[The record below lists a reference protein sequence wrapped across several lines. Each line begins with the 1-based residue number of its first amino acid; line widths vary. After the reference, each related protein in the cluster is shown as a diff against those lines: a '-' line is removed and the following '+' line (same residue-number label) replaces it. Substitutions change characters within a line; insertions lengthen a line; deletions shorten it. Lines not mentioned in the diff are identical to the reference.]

1 MLIFKLKFLTQLF
14 TSKHTNIYSL
24 ILLLSS
30 SKLHCSLLSFC
41 ECLIL
46 CCRIIVIQRASF
58 KWFVSL
64 ITFSIFWGLVGF
76 IFRLVTIDTI
86 LYITALSVLIAF
98 SIINYWMRINIKEF
112 LKSYFSI
119 SFIIFF
125 TAIIIIFY
133 LSYDLET
140 YRGYVML
147 GPPEAEELSPQEY
160 IVYKCS
166 KFLIFINL
174 KILAL

>member
-1 MLIFKLKFLTQLF
+1 MG
-14 TSKHTNIYSL
+14 
-24 ILLLSS
+24 
-30 SKLHCSLLSFC
+30 
-41 ECLIL
+41 ED
-46 CCRIIVIQRASF
+46 
-58 KWFVSL
+58 

-112 LKSYFSI
+112 VKSYFSI
-119 SFIIFF
+119 YFIIFF

-147 GPPEAEELSPQEY
+147 GPPVSPQEY

-166 KFLIFINL
+166 KFLIFINFIFFTITFI
-174 KILAL
+174 ILPCLLQAY

>member
-1 MLIFKLKFLTQLF
+1 MG
-14 TSKHTNIYSL
+14 
-24 ILLLSS
+24 
-30 SKLHCSLLSFC
+30 
-41 ECLIL
+41 ED
-46 CCRIIVIQRASF
+46 
-58 KWFVSL
+58 

-112 LKSYFSI
+112 VKSYFSI
-119 SFIIFF
+119 YFIIFF

-147 GPPEAEELSPQEY
+147 GPPVSPQEY

-166 KFLIFINL
+166 KFLIFINFIFFTITFI
-174 KILAL
+174 ILPCLLQAYFF

>member
-1 MLIFKLKFLTQLF
+1 MG
-14 TSKHTNIYSL
+14 
-24 ILLLSS
+24 
-30 SKLHCSLLSFC
+30 
-41 ECLIL
+41 ED
-46 CCRIIVIQRASF
+46 
-58 KWFVSL
+58 
-64 ITFSIFWGLVGF
+64 ITFSIFWGLFGF
-76 IFRLVTIDTI
+76 ILAFTNIKFYLTT
-86 LYITALSVLIAF
+86 LSVLVVF
-98 SIINYWMRINIKEF
+98 SILNYWIKINIKEF
-112 LKSYFSI
+112 VKSYFLI

-166 KFLIFINL
+166 KFLIFINFIFFTITFI
-174 KILAL
+174 ILPCLLQAYLFKCYSTGEKCKKLSWFIGFVCNVPILISSVYVIYENL

>member
-1 MLIFKLKFLTQLF
+1 MG
-14 TSKHTNIYSL
+14 
-24 ILLLSS
+24 
-30 SKLHCSLLSFC
+30 
-41 ECLIL
+41 ED
-46 CCRIIVIQRASF
+46 
-58 KWFVSL
+58 

-112 LKSYFSI
+112 VKSYFSI
-119 SFIIFF
+119 YFIIFF

-147 GPPEAEELSPQEY
+147 GPPVSPQEY

-166 KFLIFINL
+166 KFLIFINFIFFTITFI
-174 KILAL
+174 ILPCLLQAYFFKCYSTGEKHKKLSWLIGFLCNIIILIVSAYLMYIF

>member
-1 MLIFKLKFLTQLF
+1 MGEDI
-14 TSKHTNIYSL
+14 
-24 ILLLSS
+24 
-30 SKLHCSLLSFC
+30 
-41 ECLIL
+41 
-46 CCRIIVIQRASF
+46 A
-58 KWFVSL
+58 
-64 ITFSIFWGLVGF
+64 FSIFWGLVGF

-98 SIINYWMRINIKEF
+98 SILNYWIKINIKEF
-112 LKSYFSI
+112 VKSYFLI

-125 TAIIIIFY
+125 MAIVIIFY

-147 GPPEAEELSPQEY
+147 GPPVSPQEY

-166 KFLIFINL
+166 KFLIFINFIFFTITFI
-174 KILAL
+174 ILPCLLQAYLFKCYSTGEKRKKLSWFIGFVCNVPILISSVYVIYENL

>member
-1 MLIFKLKFLTQLF
+1 MG
-14 TSKHTNIYSL
+14 
-24 ILLLSS
+24 
-30 SKLHCSLLSFC
+30 
-41 ECLIL
+41 ED
-46 CCRIIVIQRASF
+46 
-58 KWFVSL
+58 

-160 IVYKCS
+160 RVRNYF
-166 KFLIFINL
+166 KFLTFATMFFLVITFFIFPCLLQAYLFKCHSTGEKCKKLSWFIGFVCNIFLLIASVYVVYENL
-174 KILAL
+174 